1 VVSKLNI
8 ETFDYDDIR
17 LVPKK
22 CIVGSRS
29 EVSTKSKLGGREFEL
44 PVIPANMSTI
54 IDSNLAEW
62 LASNGYFYVMHRF
75 DVDPVE
81 FTRDFQSRGLYSSIS
96 LGIKAVDYED
106 VNRLRIAELTP
117 EYITIDVA
125 HGHSESVIK
134 MVEYVRENLPES
146 FVIAGNVGSVEGAL
160 ALEAAGAH
168 AVKVGIGPGFVC
180 TTAPNTGFG
189 TRNWQLSAIH
199 EISKALTKSALIA
212 DGGIRHYG
220 DIAKSLAFGADFIMI
235 GGMFAGHDES
245 PGKPVEDEAGNRF
258 KEFFGSA
265 SEFQKGE
272 SKNVEGKK
280 ELIPVKG
287 PIADTMSTIRENL
300 QSSVSYAG
308 GNELKSL
315 RDVEYVII
323 K

>member
-1 VVSKLNI
+1 MVRRINI
-8 ETFDYDDIR
+8 EAFDYDDVR
-17 LVPKK
+17 LIPRK
-22 CIVGSRS
+22 CIVASRS
-29 EVSTKSKLGGREFEL
+29 EVSTKAKLGDREFDL
-44 PVIPANMSTI
+44 PVVPANMSTI

-62 LASNGYFYVMHRF
+62 LAKNNYFYVMHRF
-75 DVDPVE
+75 DVDPLE
-81 FTRDFQSRGLYSSIS
+81 FTRDFHSKGLYSSVS
-96 LGIKAVDYED
+96 LGIKEIDYENVD
-106 VNRLRIAELTP
+106 RLRIAELNP

-134 MVEYVRENLPES
+134 MVKYVRENLPES

-168 AVKVGIGPGFVC
+168 AQKCGIGPGFVC

-199 EISKALTKSALIA
+199 EISKALTKTQLIA

-220 DIAKSLAFGADFIMI
+220 DITKSLAFGADFVMI
-235 GGMFAGHDES
+235 GGLFAGHDES
-245 PGKPVEDEAGNRF
+245 PGTLIEDSEGNRF

-287 PIADTMSTIRENL
+287 PIADTMTTIRENL

-308 GNELKSL
+308 GSKLSDL
-315 RDVEYVII
+315 RDVDYIVL
-323 K
+323 